1 MKKKKFIILI
11 IIICAGL
18 IIWYFNTFTIKT
30 NYEII
35 ESEKIVDEITIIQI
49 SDLHG
54 SSFGR
59 NNKELI
65 KKIEKEKPDIIC
77 VTGDMYTAKDEKG
90 KQIALKLL
98 QELAKSYKVYF
109 VNGEHDCDEK
119 FIQNLKD
126 NEVNV
131 LDYKKE
137 TIAIKNTKINLY
149 KDSNNVYKTG
159 LYVNDKIIGIGT
171 LTFIDPNTKMY
182 GALVHEIMEKTTGT
196 KFEIKD
202 GTIFKSNVTG
212 IDKGTRNSPGG
223 KRASYMLDDTY
234 GTITK
239 NEINGIYGVYNK
251 NIDTAN
257 LIEVADSSSIKLGK
271 AYFTTVIKDDTKE
284 TFEINILKIN
294 KNDALTVARLISSHM
309 GPWNIDKKSYIVL
322 PKPKE
327 EDEKFVLL
335 CDYLA
340 SRRFLDVSF
349 KDNEIERI

>member
-1 MKKKKFIILI
+1 MNFKKIFNKLLIFIFLISIISVPNIVFAYTKKVVLGGENIGIKVNSNGVLVVGFYQIDGKNPAKD
-11 IIICAGL
+11 AGL
-18 IIWYFNTFTIKT
+18 RIGDRII
-30 NYEII
+30 
-35 ESEKIVDEITIIQI
+35 KINDTDINII
-49 SDLHG
+49 SDLT
-54 SSFGR
+54 SSIKDNTEVLEVTYER
-59 NNKELI
+59 NNKI
-65 KKIEKEKPDIIC
+65 
-77 VTGDMYTAKDEKG
+77 Y
-90 KQIALKLL
+90 
-98 QELAKSYKVYF
+98 
-109 VNGEHDCDEK
+109 
-119 FIQNLKD
+119 
-126 NEVNV
+126 
-131 LDYKKE
+131 
-137 TIAIKNTKINLY
+137 NTKIKLY

-159 LYVNDKIIGIGT
+159 LYVKDKIIGIGT

-182 GALVHEIMEKTTGT
+182 GALGHEIMEKTTGT

-294 KNDALTVARLISSHM
+294 KNDATK
-309 GPWNIDKKSYIVL
+309 NIFFEIT
-322 PKPKE
+322 
-327 EDEKFVLL
+327 DEKLL
-335 CDYLA
+335 KRTNGVVQGMSGSPIIQDGKLIGAVTHVVVDDSSKGYGIFITSML
-340 SRRFLDVSF
+340 
-349 KDNEIERI
+349 KEIEN

>member
-1 MKKKKFIILI
+1 MNLKKILNKLLIFIFLISIISVPNIVFAYTKKVVLGGENIGIKVNSNGVLVVGFYQIDGKNPAKD
-11 IIICAGL
+11 AGL
-18 IIWYFNTFTIKT
+18 RIGDRII
-30 NYEII
+30 
-35 ESEKIVDEITIIQI
+35 KINDTDINII
-49 SDLHG
+49 SDLT
-54 SSFGR
+54 SSIKDNTEVLEVTYER
-59 NNKELI
+59 NNK
-65 KKIEKEKPDIIC
+65 
-77 VTGDMYTAKDEKG
+77 TY
-90 KQIALKLL
+90 
-98 QELAKSYKVYF
+98 
-109 VNGEHDCDEK
+109 
-119 FIQNLKD
+119 
-126 NEVNV
+126 
-131 LDYKKE
+131 
-137 TIAIKNTKINLY
+137 NTKIKLY

-159 LYVNDKIIGIGT
+159 LYVKDKIIGIGT

-182 GALVHEIMEKTTGT
+182 GALGHEIMEKTTGT

-294 KNDALTVARLISSHM
+294 KNDATK
-309 GPWNIDKKSYIVL
+309 NIFFEIT
-322 PKPKE
+322 
-327 EDEKFVLL
+327 DEKLL
-335 CDYLA
+335 KRTNGVVQGMSGSPIIQDGKLIGAVTHVVVDDSSKGYGIFITSML
-340 SRRFLDVSF
+340 
-349 KDNEIERI
+349 KEIEN

>member
-1 MKKKKFIILI
+1 MNLKKFLNKLLIFIFLISIISVPNIVFAYTKKVVLGGENI
-11 IIICAGL
+11 GIKVNSNGVLVVGFYQIDGKNPAKDAGL
-18 IIWYFNTFTIKT
+18 RIGDRII
-30 NYEII
+30 
-35 ESEKIVDEITIIQI
+35 KINDIDINII
-49 SDLHG
+49 SDLT
-54 SSFGR
+54 SSIKDNTEVLEVTYER
-59 NNKELI
+59 NNK
-65 KKIEKEKPDIIC
+65 
-77 VTGDMYTAKDEKG
+77 TY
-90 KQIALKLL
+90 
-98 QELAKSYKVYF
+98 
-109 VNGEHDCDEK
+109 
-119 FIQNLKD
+119 
-126 NEVNV
+126 
-131 LDYKKE
+131 
-137 TIAIKNTKINLY
+137 NTKINLY

-159 LYVNDKIIGIGT
+159 LYVKDKIIGIGT

-182 GALVHEIMEKTTGT
+182 GALGHEIMEKTTGT

-294 KNDALTVARLISSHM
+294 KNDATK
-309 GPWNIDKKSYIVL
+309 NIFFEIT
-322 PKPKE
+322 
-327 EDEKFVLL
+327 DEKLL
-335 CDYLA
+335 KRTNGVVQGMSGSPIIQDGKLIGAVTHVVVDDSSKGYGIFITSML
-340 SRRFLDVSF
+340 
-349 KDNEIERI
+349 KEIEN

>member
-1 MKKKKFIILI
+1 MNLKKFLNKLLIFIFLISIISVPNIVFAYTKKVVLGGENI
-11 IIICAGL
+11 GIKVNSNGVLVVGFYQIDGKNPAKDAGL
-18 IIWYFNTFTIKT
+18 RISDRII
-30 NYEII
+30 
-35 ESEKIVDEITIIQI
+35 KINDTDINII
-49 SDLHG
+49 SDLT
-54 SSFGR
+54 SSIKDNTEVLEVTYER
-59 NNKELI
+59 NNK
-65 KKIEKEKPDIIC
+65 
-77 VTGDMYTAKDEKG
+77 TY
-90 KQIALKLL
+90 
-98 QELAKSYKVYF
+98 
-109 VNGEHDCDEK
+109 
-119 FIQNLKD
+119 
-126 NEVNV
+126 
-131 LDYKKE
+131 
-137 TIAIKNTKINLY
+137 NTKINLY

-159 LYVNDKIIGIGT
+159 LYVKDKIIGIGT

-182 GALVHEIMEKTTGT
+182 GALGHEIMEKTTGT

-294 KNDALTVARLISSHM
+294 KNDATK
-309 GPWNIDKKSYIVL
+309 NIFFEIT
-322 PKPKE
+322 
-327 EDEKFVLL
+327 DEKLL
-335 CDYLA
+335 KRTNGVVQGMSGSPIIQDGKLIGAVTHVVVDDSSKGYGIFITSML
-340 SRRFLDVSF
+340 
-349 KDNEIERI
+349 KEIEN

>member
-1 MKKKKFIILI
+1 MNLKKFLNKLLIFIFLISIISVPNIVFAYTKKVVLGGENI
-11 IIICAGL
+11 GIKVNSNGVLVVGFYQIDGKNPAKDAGL
-18 IIWYFNTFTIKT
+18 RIGDRII
-30 NYEII
+30 
-35 ESEKIVDEITIIQI
+35 KINDTDINII
-49 SDLHG
+49 SDLT
-54 SSFGR
+54 SSIKDNTEVLEVTYER
-59 NNKELI
+59 NNK
-65 KKIEKEKPDIIC
+65 
-77 VTGDMYTAKDEKG
+77 TY
-90 KQIALKLL
+90 
-98 QELAKSYKVYF
+98 
-109 VNGEHDCDEK
+109 
-119 FIQNLKD
+119 
-126 NEVNV
+126 
-131 LDYKKE
+131 
-137 TIAIKNTKINLY
+137 NTKINLY

-159 LYVNDKIIGIGT
+159 LYVKDKIIGIGT

-182 GALVHEIMEKTTGT
+182 GALGHEIMEKTTGT

-294 KNDALTVARLISSHM
+294 KNDATK
-309 GPWNIDKKSYIVL
+309 NIFFEIT
-322 PKPKE
+322 
-327 EDEKFVLL
+327 DEKLL
-335 CDYLA
+335 KRTNGVVQGMSGSPIIQDGKLIGAVTHVVVDDSSKGYGIFITSML
-340 SRRFLDVSF
+340 
-349 KDNEIERI
+349 KEIEN

>member
-1 MKKKKFIILI
+1 MNLKKILNKLLIFIFLISIISVPNIVFAYTKKVVLGGENIGIKVNSNGVLVVGFYQIDGKNPAKD
-11 IIICAGL
+11 AGL
-18 IIWYFNTFTIKT
+18 RIGDRII
-30 NYEII
+30 
-35 ESEKIVDEITIIQI
+35 KINDTDINII
-49 SDLHG
+49 SDLT
-54 SSFGR
+54 SSIKNNTEVLEVTYER
-59 NNKELI
+59 NNK
-65 KKIEKEKPDIIC
+65 
-77 VTGDMYTAKDEKG
+77 TY
-90 KQIALKLL
+90 
-98 QELAKSYKVYF
+98 
-109 VNGEHDCDEK
+109 
-119 FIQNLKD
+119 
-126 NEVNV
+126 
-131 LDYKKE
+131 
-137 TIAIKNTKINLY
+137 NTKINLY

-159 LYVNDKIIGIGT
+159 LYVKDKIIGIGT

-182 GALVHEIMEKTTGT
+182 GALGHEIMEKTTGT

-294 KNDALTVARLISSHM
+294 KNDATK
-309 GPWNIDKKSYIVL
+309 NIFFEIT
-322 PKPKE
+322 
-327 EDEKFVLL
+327 DEKLL
-335 CDYLA
+335 KRTNGVVQGMSGSPIIQDGKLIGAVTHVVVDDSSKGYGIFITSML
-340 SRRFLDVSF
+340 
-349 KDNEIERI
+349 KEIEN

>member
-1 MKKKKFIILI
+1 MNLKKFLNKLLIFIFLISIISVPNIVFAYTKKVVLGGENI
-11 IIICAGL
+11 GIKVNSNGVLVVGFYQIDGKNPAKAAGL
-18 IIWYFNTFTIKT
+18 RIGDRII
-30 NYEII
+30 
-35 ESEKIVDEITIIQI
+35 KINDTDINII
-49 SDLHG
+49 SDLT
-54 SSFGR
+54 SSIKDNTEVLEVTYER
-59 NNKELI
+59 NNK
-65 KKIEKEKPDIIC
+65 
-77 VTGDMYTAKDEKG
+77 TY
-90 KQIALKLL
+90 
-98 QELAKSYKVYF
+98 
-109 VNGEHDCDEK
+109 
-119 FIQNLKD
+119 
-126 NEVNV
+126 
-131 LDYKKE
+131 
-137 TIAIKNTKINLY
+137 NTKINLY

-159 LYVNDKIIGIGT
+159 LYVKDKIIGIGT

-182 GALVHEIMEKTTGT
+182 GALGHEIMEKTTGT

-294 KNDALTVARLISSHM
+294 KNDATK
-309 GPWNIDKKSYIVL
+309 NIFFEIT
-322 PKPKE
+322 
-327 EDEKFVLL
+327 DEKLL
-335 CDYLA
+335 KRTNGVVQGMSGSPIIQDGKLIGAVTHVVVDDSSKGYGIFITSML
-340 SRRFLDVSF
+340 
-349 KDNEIERI
+349 KEIEN

>member
-1 MKKKKFIILI
+1 MNLKKFLNKLLIFIFLISIISVPNIVFAYTKKVVLGGENI
-11 IIICAGL
+11 GIKVNSNGVLVVGFYQIDGKNPAKDAGL
-18 IIWYFNTFTIKT
+18 RIGDRII
-30 NYEII
+30 
-35 ESEKIVDEITIIQI
+35 KINDTDINII
-49 SDLHG
+49 SDLT
-54 SSFGR
+54 SSIKDNTEVLEVTYER
-59 NNKELI
+59 NNK
-65 KKIEKEKPDIIC
+65 
-77 VTGDMYTAKDEKG
+77 TY
-90 KQIALKLL
+90 
-98 QELAKSYKVYF
+98 
-109 VNGEHDCDEK
+109 
-119 FIQNLKD
+119 
-126 NEVNV
+126 
-131 LDYKKE
+131 
-137 TIAIKNTKINLY
+137 NTKINLY

-159 LYVNDKIIGIGT
+159 LYVKDKIIGIGT

-182 GALVHEIMEKTTGT
+182 GALGHEIMEKTTGT

-294 KNDALTVARLISSHM
+294 KNDATK
-309 GPWNIDKKSYIVL
+309 NIFFEII
-322 PKPKE
+322 
-327 EDEKFVLL
+327 DEKLL
-335 CDYLA
+335 KRTNGVVQGMSGSPIIQDGKLIGAVTHVVVDDSSKGYGIFITSML
-340 SRRFLDVSF
+340 
-349 KDNEIERI
+349 KEIEN

>member
-1 MKKKKFIILI
+1 MNFKKIFNKLLIFIFLISIISVPNIVFAYTKKVVLGGENIGIKVNSNGVLVVGFYQIDGKNPAKD
-11 IIICAGL
+11 AGL
-18 IIWYFNTFTIKT
+18 RIGDRII
-30 NYEII
+30 
-35 ESEKIVDEITIIQI
+35 KINDTDINII
-49 SDLHG
+49 SDLT
-54 SSFGR
+54 SSIKDNTEVLEVTYER
-59 NNKELI
+59 NNK
-65 KKIEKEKPDIIC
+65 
-77 VTGDMYTAKDEKG
+77 TY
-90 KQIALKLL
+90 
-98 QELAKSYKVYF
+98 
-109 VNGEHDCDEK
+109 
-119 FIQNLKD
+119 
-126 NEVNV
+126 
-131 LDYKKE
+131 
-137 TIAIKNTKINLY
+137 NTKIKLY

-159 LYVNDKIIGIGT
+159 LYVKDKIIGIGT

-182 GALVHEIMEKTTGT
+182 GALGHEIMEKTTGT

-294 KNDALTVARLISSHM
+294 KNDATK
-309 GPWNIDKKSYIVL
+309 NIFFEIT
-322 PKPKE
+322 
-327 EDEKFVLL
+327 DEKLL
-335 CDYLA
+335 KRTNGVVQGMSGSPIIQDGKLIGAVTHVVVDDSSKGYGIFITSML
-340 SRRFLDVSF
+340 
-349 KDNEIERI
+349 KEIEN